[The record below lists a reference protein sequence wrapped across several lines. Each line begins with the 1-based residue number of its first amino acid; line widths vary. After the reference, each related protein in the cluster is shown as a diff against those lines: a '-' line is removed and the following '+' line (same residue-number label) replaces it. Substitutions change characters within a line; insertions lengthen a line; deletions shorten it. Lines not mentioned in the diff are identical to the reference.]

1 MASSS
6 SSSGN
11 YEVFLNFR
19 GEDTRRSFTCYLYDA
34 LNERKKIRT
43 FIDDEGLGRGD
54 EISDA
59 LLNAIQG
66 SKISVVIFSKDYAS
80 SKWCLNELVKI
91 LECKNTNGQIVIP
104 VFYGVSPSNVRHQEE
119 TFGNGFKELKK
130 QFEEKAEM
138 VLKWKNALTGTSH
151 LAGLESTKFRN
162 NILFL
167 GRLATFKS
175 ILVCFRRC
183 TTQANKQVLHLDFV
197 KLERFDGGNFI
208 RWQKKLHFLLT
219 SLNVVYV
226 LTTPKPQERE
236 NETLA
241 ETRVR
246 HKWEQDDYV
255 CKGHICN
262 AMSDTLFD
270 QYHNKPTSKEIWDSL
285 EAKYMMED
293 ATSKKFLASKFFNYR
308 MVDNRLVVEQYN
320 EILHILDQFNQHN
333 MKMDESII
341 VSSIIDKLPPSWK
354 DYKKSLKH
362 NKEEISLDG
371 LGQSLR
377 IEEELK
383 LNSLEDQT
391 TMSSKIN
398 VVEEG
403 KEFKHS
409 NHPKN
414 NQKRKFDSKEN
425 QNNKKKKKGTCHHCG
440 KPGHFKRD
448 CRLLKKQKE
457 VSNTNLV
464 AMIFEINVL
473 EDDNAWWIDSG
484 ATKHVCKDR
493 SLFKSYKAMDDG
505 SVLYMGNSSTAIVKG
520 KGNVQLE
527 FTSGKTLTLT
537 DVYHVPEVRKNL
549 VSGSLL
555 NKFGFKLVFES
566 NKFILSKG
574 GTFVGKRY
582 MYEGMF
588 KLNINNMNVS
598 SAYMVDSLSL
608 WHNRLGHVNVRR
620 LHDMANLELIPKH
633 ENDMHEKCKVCAQT
647 KITRSPFP
655 KIEKTSSLLHLI
667 RSDVCDMHSNPSK
680 GGKKYFVTF
689 IDDFSKYCYVY
700 LLHSKDQVL
709 EKFKTYK
716 NEVENFC
723 DTKIK
728 CLRSD
733 KGGEYAFSDFCESVG
748 IVHETSTAYTPQQN
762 GVAERK
768 NRTLIEMVNA
778 MLFNAGLGKGFWGEA
793 ILTACHILNRVPNKK
808 TKVTPYELW
817 KKKKPNLSYLRVW
830 GCRAI
835 VRLPEPKIKKLGE
848 RGIECIFLGYA
859 EHSKAYRFLVTEPNS
874 FVEINIIVESRD
886 AIFYENRFSTI
897 PKSIDSQENDK
908 QIEIGQKRD
917 ANNEQNHLR
926 RSKRIRTL
934 KSFGPDFIVYLVEG
948 TRDSQSKQTM
958 ITSTIESDPLTY
970 EEAMKSQ
977 DAAFWKEAI
986 NDEMDSIVG
995 NKTWK
1000 LVDLPPGSNP
1010 IGCKWIFKKKKKVD
1024 GTIERFKARL
1034 VAKGF
1039 TQKEGLDYFDTYA
1052 PVARIATIRVLI
1064 ALASIYQFEIHQMNV
1079 KTAFLNGELDEEIYM
1094 KQPEGFVMPGQEHK
1108 VCKLVKSLYGL
1119 KQAPKQ
1125 WHEKFDK
1132 VIVSNGFN
1140 IHESD
1145 KCVYSRF
1152 NGNKGVIICLY
1163 VDDMLIFGTDSESIE
1178 LTKLLLSSNF
1188 DMKDMGLADVILG
1201 IKIIKN
1207 ENGLV
1212 LTQSHYIE
1220 KILKKFY
1227 YYDCKSV
1234 STPFDSNIRLYPNT
1248 GRSVSQ
1254 LEYARIIGCLMYA
1267 MTCTRP
1273 DIAFAVGKLSIYT
1286 SNPSQAHWQAVYRIL
1301 KYLKYTMDYG
1311 IYYTGYPLVL
1321 EGFSDASWITDRDDH
1336 TSTSGWIFNLGG
1348 EAISWGSKKQTCI
1361 ADSTMAAEFVA
1372 LASCCK
1378 EAEWLRNLLIEI
1390 PIWSKPMPPVSIHC
1404 DSEATLSRAYS
1415 QIYNGKSRHIGLR
1428 HSYACNIQEYS
1439 SLLSSMHNASKQ
1451 TSASFN
1457 DAQLVNKIVEDVLKN
1472 LEKATVAT
1480 DSSNGLVGLNSRIE
1494 QIKPFLCMDLSD
1506 TVQIVG
1512 IWGMGGIGKT
1522 TLATAIFNQFSSE
1535 FEGRCFLSDIRK
1547 NSETGGG
1554 KILSEKLEVAGANI
1568 PHFTKERVRRMK
1580 VLIVLDDV
1588 NEVGQLEGLIG
1599 ELDQFGPGSRIV
1611 VTTRDKRVLE
1621 KFRGEKKIY
1630 RVNGLEFEE
1639 AFEHFCNF
1647 AFEENHCPEDLN
1659 WHSQRVVEYADGN
1672 PLVPKV
1678 LGSSLCLKR
1687 KSHWENLLH
1696 DLNRI
1701 CESDIHD
1708 IYKKLKITF
1717 DELTPRVQS
1726 IFLDIACFFEGEDKD
1741 FVARILDD
1749 SESDGLDVLID
1760 KSLISISGNCLQM
1773 HDLLQEMGQQIVRQ
1787 ESEKEPGK
1795 RSRLC
1800 DPKEIRRV
1808 LKHNKAYS
1816 FFVFLYKGT
1825 DAIEGISLDLS
1836 KIKGINLDSGAFTNM
1851 SNLRLLKF
1859 YVPKLLGMSIEEQLS
1874 DSKVLLPDGLDYLPK
1889 NLRYLHWDKYPL
1901 RTLPSNFKPE
1911 NLVELNLHFSKVE
1924 QLWEGKKEAFKLK
1937 SINLS
1942 HCRHFIDM
1950 SYPSAPN
1957 LETYLLDYTNFAC
1970 VPSSIQNFK
1979 YLSALSFE
1987 GCKSLRSF
1995 PSNFRFVCPVTINF
2009 SSCVNLIEFPQ
2020 ISGKITRLYLG
2031 QSAIEEVP
2039 SSIECLT
2046 DLEVL
2051 DLRDCKRLKRISTRF
2066 CKLRSLVDLFLHGCL
2081 NLQSLPALPLCLKSL
2096 DLRDCK
2102 MLQSLPELP
2111 SCLEA
2116 LDLTSCNMVRSLP
2129 KLPLCLKCLYL
2140 RDCKMLQSLPAL
2152 PSCLKSL
2159 DLGDCKILQSLPAVP
2174 SCLKSLDLRDC
2185 KMLQSLPALP
2195 SCLKYRLEGLDCKM
2209 LQSLLELPSC
2219 LESLDLTGCNM
2230 VRSLPALPLCLKYLY
2245 LKDCKMFQ
2253 SLPALP
2259 SCLKSLDLRDCKMLQ
2274 SLPALPSCLE
2284 SLDLTDCNMFRSLP
2298 ALPSCLKYLYL
2309 RDCKILQS
2317 LPALPSCLKSLDLR
2331 DCKMLQSLPA
2341 LPSCLKSLDLRDCKM
2356 LQSLPTLP
2364 SCLESLDLTGCNM
2377 FRSLPELP
2385 SCLKYLYLR
2394 DCKMFRSLPTLPLC
2408 LQSLNADNC
2417 NQLQSLPE
2425 IPPCL

>member
-151 LAGLESTKFRN
+151 LAGLESTKF
-162 NILFL
+162 
-167 GRLATFKS
+167 S
-175 ILVCFRRC
+175 
-183 TTQANKQVLHLDFV
+183 
-197 KLERFDGGNFI
+197 
-208 RWQKKLHFLLT
+208 
-219 SLNVVYV
+219 
-226 LTTPKPQERE
+226 
-236 NETLA
+236 
-241 ETRVR
+241 
-246 HKWEQDDYV
+246 
-255 CKGHICN
+255 
-262 AMSDTLFD
+262 
-270 QYHNKPTSKEIWDSL
+270 
-285 EAKYMMED
+285 
-293 ATSKKFLASKFFNYR
+293 
-308 MVDNRLVVEQYN
+308 
-320 EILHILDQFNQHN
+320 
-333 MKMDESII
+333 
-341 VSSIIDKLPPSWK
+341 
-354 DYKKSLKH
+354 
-362 NKEEISLDG
+362 
-371 LGQSLR
+371 
-377 IEEELK
+377 
-383 LNSLEDQT
+383 
-391 TMSSKIN
+391 
-398 VVEEG
+398 
-403 KEFKHS
+403 
-409 NHPKN
+409 
-414 NQKRKFDSKEN
+414 
-425 QNNKKKKKGTCHHCG
+425 
-440 KPGHFKRD
+440 
-448 CRLLKKQKE
+448 
-457 VSNTNLV
+457 
-464 AMIFEINVL
+464 
-473 EDDNAWWIDSG
+473 
-484 ATKHVCKDR
+484 
-493 SLFKSYKAMDDG
+493 
-505 SVLYMGNSSTAIVKG
+505 
-520 KGNVQLE
+520 
-527 FTSGKTLTLT
+527 
-537 DVYHVPEVRKNL
+537 
-549 VSGSLL
+549 
-555 NKFGFKLVFES
+555 
-566 NKFILSKG
+566 
-574 GTFVGKRY
+574 
-582 MYEGMF
+582 
-588 KLNINNMNVS
+588 
-598 SAYMVDSLSL
+598 
-608 WHNRLGHVNVRR
+608 
-620 LHDMANLELIPKH
+620 
-633 ENDMHEKCKVCAQT
+633 
-647 KITRSPFP
+647 
-655 KIEKTSSLLHLI
+655 
-667 RSDVCDMHSNPSK
+667 
-680 GGKKYFVTF
+680 
-689 IDDFSKYCYVY
+689 
-700 LLHSKDQVL
+700 
-709 EKFKTYK
+709 
-716 NEVENFC
+716 
-723 DTKIK
+723 
-728 CLRSD
+728 
-733 KGGEYAFSDFCESVG
+733 
-748 IVHETSTAYTPQQN
+748 
-762 GVAERK
+762 
-768 NRTLIEMVNA
+768 
-778 MLFNAGLGKGFWGEA
+778 
-793 ILTACHILNRVPNKK
+793 
-808 TKVTPYELW
+808 
-817 KKKKPNLSYLRVW
+817 
-830 GCRAI
+830 
-835 VRLPEPKIKKLGE
+835 
-848 RGIECIFLGYA
+848 
-859 EHSKAYRFLVTEPNS
+859 
-874 FVEINIIVESRD
+874 
-886 AIFYENRFSTI
+886 
-897 PKSIDSQENDK
+897 
-908 QIEIGQKRD
+908 
-917 ANNEQNHLR
+917 
-926 RSKRIRTL
+926 
-934 KSFGPDFIVYLVEG
+934 
-948 TRDSQSKQTM
+948 
-958 ITSTIESDPLTY
+958 
-970 EEAMKSQ
+970 
-977 DAAFWKEAI
+977 
-986 NDEMDSIVG
+986 
-995 NKTWK
+995 
-1000 LVDLPPGSNP
+1000 
-1010 IGCKWIFKKKKKVD
+1010 
-1024 GTIERFKARL
+1024 
-1034 VAKGF
+1034 
-1039 TQKEGLDYFDTYA
+1039 
-1052 PVARIATIRVLI
+1052 
-1064 ALASIYQFEIHQMNV
+1064 
-1079 KTAFLNGELDEEIYM
+1079 
-1094 KQPEGFVMPGQEHK
+1094 
-1108 VCKLVKSLYGL
+1108 
-1119 KQAPKQ
+1119 
-1125 WHEKFDK
+1125 
-1132 VIVSNGFN
+1132 
-1140 IHESD
+1140 
-1145 KCVYSRF
+1145 
-1152 NGNKGVIICLY
+1152 
-1163 VDDMLIFGTDSESIE
+1163 
-1178 LTKLLLSSNF
+1178 
-1188 DMKDMGLADVILG
+1188 
-1201 IKIIKN
+1201 
-1207 ENGLV
+1207 
-1212 LTQSHYIE
+1212 
-1220 KILKKFY
+1220 
-1227 YYDCKSV
+1227 
-1234 STPFDSNIRLYPNT
+1234 
-1248 GRSVSQ
+1248 
-1254 LEYARIIGCLMYA
+1254 
-1267 MTCTRP
+1267 
-1273 DIAFAVGKLSIYT
+1273 
-1286 SNPSQAHWQAVYRIL
+1286 
-1301 KYLKYTMDYG
+1301 
-1311 IYYTGYPLVL
+1311 
-1321 EGFSDASWITDRDDH
+1321 
-1336 TSTSGWIFNLGG
+1336 
-1348 EAISWGSKKQTCI
+1348 
-1361 ADSTMAAEFVA
+1361 
-1372 LASCCK
+1372 
-1378 EAEWLRNLLIEI
+1378 
-1390 PIWSKPMPPVSIHC
+1390 
-1404 DSEATLSRAYS
+1404 
-1415 QIYNGKSRHIGLR
+1415 
-1428 HSYACNIQEYS
+1428 
-1439 SLLSSMHNASKQ
+1439 
-1451 TSASFN
+1451 N

-1554 KILSEKLEVAGANI
+1554 LEHLQKQMLSTILSEKLEVAGANI

-1773 HDLLQEMGQQIVRQ
+1773 HDLLQEMGRQIVRQ

-1808 LKHNKAYS
+1808 LKHN
-1816 FFVFLYKGT
+1816 KGT

-1957 LETYLLDYTNFAC
+1957 LETYLLDYTNLAC

-2129 KLPLCLKCLYL
+2129 ELPLCLKCLYL
-2140 RDCKMLQSLPAL
+2140 RDYTSVITSSSISLP
-2152 PSCLKSL
+2152 
-2159 DLGDCKILQSLPAVP
+2159 
-2174 SCLKSLDLRDC
+2174 
-2185 KMLQSLPALP
+2185 
-2195 SCLKYRLEGLDCKM
+2195 
-2209 LQSLLELPSC
+2209 ELPSC

-2245 LKDCKMFQ
+2245 LNDCKLLQ

-2425 IPPCL
+2425 IPPSTINFNFTNCLKLNGKANNKILADSRLRIRHMAIASLRLGYEKANNE

>member
-151 LAGLESTKFRN
+151 LAGLESTKF
-162 NILFL
+162 
-167 GRLATFKS
+167 S
-175 ILVCFRRC
+175 
-183 TTQANKQVLHLDFV
+183 
-197 KLERFDGGNFI
+197 
-208 RWQKKLHFLLT
+208 
-219 SLNVVYV
+219 
-226 LTTPKPQERE
+226 
-236 NETLA
+236 
-241 ETRVR
+241 
-246 HKWEQDDYV
+246 
-255 CKGHICN
+255 
-262 AMSDTLFD
+262 
-270 QYHNKPTSKEIWDSL
+270 
-285 EAKYMMED
+285 
-293 ATSKKFLASKFFNYR
+293 
-308 MVDNRLVVEQYN
+308 
-320 EILHILDQFNQHN
+320 
-333 MKMDESII
+333 
-341 VSSIIDKLPPSWK
+341 
-354 DYKKSLKH
+354 
-362 NKEEISLDG
+362 
-371 LGQSLR
+371 
-377 IEEELK
+377 
-383 LNSLEDQT
+383 
-391 TMSSKIN
+391 
-398 VVEEG
+398 
-403 KEFKHS
+403 
-409 NHPKN
+409 
-414 NQKRKFDSKEN
+414 
-425 QNNKKKKKGTCHHCG
+425 
-440 KPGHFKRD
+440 
-448 CRLLKKQKE
+448 
-457 VSNTNLV
+457 
-464 AMIFEINVL
+464 
-473 EDDNAWWIDSG
+473 
-484 ATKHVCKDR
+484 
-493 SLFKSYKAMDDG
+493 
-505 SVLYMGNSSTAIVKG
+505 
-520 KGNVQLE
+520 
-527 FTSGKTLTLT
+527 
-537 DVYHVPEVRKNL
+537 
-549 VSGSLL
+549 
-555 NKFGFKLVFES
+555 
-566 NKFILSKG
+566 
-574 GTFVGKRY
+574 
-582 MYEGMF
+582 
-588 KLNINNMNVS
+588 
-598 SAYMVDSLSL
+598 
-608 WHNRLGHVNVRR
+608 
-620 LHDMANLELIPKH
+620 
-633 ENDMHEKCKVCAQT
+633 
-647 KITRSPFP
+647 
-655 KIEKTSSLLHLI
+655 
-667 RSDVCDMHSNPSK
+667 
-680 GGKKYFVTF
+680 
-689 IDDFSKYCYVY
+689 
-700 LLHSKDQVL
+700 
-709 EKFKTYK
+709 
-716 NEVENFC
+716 
-723 DTKIK
+723 
-728 CLRSD
+728 
-733 KGGEYAFSDFCESVG
+733 
-748 IVHETSTAYTPQQN
+748 
-762 GVAERK
+762 
-768 NRTLIEMVNA
+768 
-778 MLFNAGLGKGFWGEA
+778 
-793 ILTACHILNRVPNKK
+793 
-808 TKVTPYELW
+808 
-817 KKKKPNLSYLRVW
+817 
-830 GCRAI
+830 
-835 VRLPEPKIKKLGE
+835 
-848 RGIECIFLGYA
+848 
-859 EHSKAYRFLVTEPNS
+859 
-874 FVEINIIVESRD
+874 
-886 AIFYENRFSTI
+886 
-897 PKSIDSQENDK
+897 
-908 QIEIGQKRD
+908 
-917 ANNEQNHLR
+917 
-926 RSKRIRTL
+926 
-934 KSFGPDFIVYLVEG
+934 
-948 TRDSQSKQTM
+948 
-958 ITSTIESDPLTY
+958 
-970 EEAMKSQ
+970 
-977 DAAFWKEAI
+977 
-986 NDEMDSIVG
+986 
-995 NKTWK
+995 
-1000 LVDLPPGSNP
+1000 
-1010 IGCKWIFKKKKKVD
+1010 
-1024 GTIERFKARL
+1024 
-1034 VAKGF
+1034 
-1039 TQKEGLDYFDTYA
+1039 
-1052 PVARIATIRVLI
+1052 
-1064 ALASIYQFEIHQMNV
+1064 
-1079 KTAFLNGELDEEIYM
+1079 
-1094 KQPEGFVMPGQEHK
+1094 
-1108 VCKLVKSLYGL
+1108 
-1119 KQAPKQ
+1119 
-1125 WHEKFDK
+1125 
-1132 VIVSNGFN
+1132 
-1140 IHESD
+1140 
-1145 KCVYSRF
+1145 
-1152 NGNKGVIICLY
+1152 
-1163 VDDMLIFGTDSESIE
+1163 
-1178 LTKLLLSSNF
+1178 
-1188 DMKDMGLADVILG
+1188 
-1201 IKIIKN
+1201 
-1207 ENGLV
+1207 
-1212 LTQSHYIE
+1212 
-1220 KILKKFY
+1220 
-1227 YYDCKSV
+1227 
-1234 STPFDSNIRLYPNT
+1234 
-1248 GRSVSQ
+1248 
-1254 LEYARIIGCLMYA
+1254 
-1267 MTCTRP
+1267 
-1273 DIAFAVGKLSIYT
+1273 
-1286 SNPSQAHWQAVYRIL
+1286 
-1301 KYLKYTMDYG
+1301 
-1311 IYYTGYPLVL
+1311 
-1321 EGFSDASWITDRDDH
+1321 
-1336 TSTSGWIFNLGG
+1336 
-1348 EAISWGSKKQTCI
+1348 
-1361 ADSTMAAEFVA
+1361 
-1372 LASCCK
+1372 
-1378 EAEWLRNLLIEI
+1378 
-1390 PIWSKPMPPVSIHC
+1390 
-1404 DSEATLSRAYS
+1404 
-1415 QIYNGKSRHIGLR
+1415 
-1428 HSYACNIQEYS
+1428 
-1439 SLLSSMHNASKQ
+1439 
-1451 TSASFN
+1451 N

-1554 KILSEKLEVAGANI
+1554 LEHLQKQMLSTILSEKLEVAGANI

-1773 HDLLQEMGQQIVRQ
+1773 HDLLQEMGRQIVRQ

-1808 LKHNKAYS
+1808 LKHN
-1816 FFVFLYKGT
+1816 KGT

-1957 LETYLLDYTNFAC
+1957 LETYLLDYTNLAC

-2129 KLPLCLKCLYL
+2129 ELPLCLKCLYL

-2195 SCLKYRLEGLDCKM
+2195 SCLKYRLEGL
-2209 LQSLLELPSC
+2209 
-2219 LESLDLTGCNM
+2219 
-2230 VRSLPALPLCLKYLY
+2230 
-2245 LKDCKMFQ
+2245 
-2253 SLPALP
+2253 
-2259 SCLKSLDLRDCKMLQ
+2259 
-2274 SLPALPSCLE
+2274 
-2284 SLDLTDCNMFRSLP
+2284 
-2298 ALPSCLKYLYL
+2298 
-2309 RDCKILQS
+2309 
-2317 LPALPSCLKSLDLR
+2317 
-2331 DCKMLQSLPA
+2331 
-2341 LPSCLKSLDLRDCKM
+2341 
-2356 LQSLPTLP
+2356 
-2364 SCLESLDLTGCNM
+2364 
-2377 FRSLPELP
+2377 
-2385 SCLKYLYLR
+2385 
-2394 DCKMFRSLPTLPLC
+2394 
-2408 LQSLNADNC
+2408 
-2417 NQLQSLPE
+2417 
-2425 IPPCL
+2425 